1 MKNILLIVTALGI
14 SFSATA
20 KEGFTCKSKNRKPV
34 TCESFEGAKRTH
46 LCVKKGLKINPERVK
61 AYCLKEK
68 KTLAKRKV
76 KKIKVK
82 S

>member
-1 MKNILLIVTALGI
+1 MKSILLIITALGLTL
-14 SFSATA
+14 SATA
-20 KEGFTCKSKNRKPV
+20 KEEFTCKSKNRKPI

-46 LCVKKGLKINPERVK
+46 LCVKKDLKINPERVK